1 MSLSLQVI
9 YPVSDGTN
17 FDYDYYFGTHLPLV
31 GDAIGEH
38 IESSVV
44 TKGIAGGP
52 GVPAGFYAIAT
63 LVFADQSA
71 MDAAMANIGVAVSD
85 IPNFTNTEPAIL
97 IGEVAA

>member
-9 YPVSDGTN
+9 YPVAEGTT

-31 GDAIGEH
+31 GNAIGEH
-38 IESSVV
+38 IESSLV

-52 GVPAGFYAIAT
+52 GVPAGFYLIAT
-63 LVFADQSA
+63 LVFADQAA
-71 MDAAMANIGVAVSD
+71 MDGAMSKMGVAVGD